1 MDLSQSPSEQGF
13 RAEVR
18 AWIEKNL
25 PDGWGTPAFKDP
37 RSFEERVAFSKEWE
51 AKLAE
56 DGWVGIHWPKEYGG
70 RGASYMEQIIFHE
83 EMARARAPQLFINFV
98 GTNLA
103 GPTIMA
109 HGTEE
114 QKKRYLPPIL
124 SMEEIW
130 CQGFSEP
137 NAGSDLAN
145 VQTRAEDKGDHFV
158 VNGQKIWTSFA
169 HVADWCLLLCRTDT
183 SVAKHK
189 GLSYLLVDMKLPGID
204 PRPLKQITGDAE
216 FNEVF
221 FTDCVV
227 PKEFLLGEMNMGWTY
242 ANTTL
247 SHERGPAF
255 LGHQI
260 RFRNVLRD
268 LFEAAKKTERDGVR
282 VSEHP
287 AFRQKLAA
295 AYAELEIMRYIG
307 LRNITSILKH
317 GRPGTEG
324 SVAKLYWSHMVR
336 RMQELALSV
345 AGPAGALDGEDAMGR
360 GQWQRG
366 YLMSFAQTIA
376 AGSTEIQKNI
386 ISERVLGM
394 PRGEVWAPKDRSG
407 AAGSKGSA

>member
-1 MDLSQSPSEQGF
+1 MDLASSPQEQAF

-18 AWIEKNL
+18 AWITGNL
-25 PDGWGTPAFKDP
+25 PEGWGTPAFAEP
-37 RSFEERVAFSKEWE
+37 RSFEERLTFSKQWE
-51 AKLAE
+51 RTLA
-56 DGWVGIHWPKEYGG
+56 DAGWVGIHWPKEYGG
-70 RGASYMEQIIFHE
+70 RGATYMEQIIFHE

-98 GTNLA
+98 GINLA

-109 HGTEE
+109 HGSEE

-124 SMEEIW
+124 SMEEVW

-145 VQTRAEDKGDHFV
+145 VQTRADLDGDHFI

-169 HVADWCLLLCRTDT
+169 HVADWCLLLCRTDQ

-189 GLSYLLVDMKLPGID
+189 GLSYLLVDMRLPGID

-221 FTDCVV
+221 FTDVRV
-227 PKEFLLGEMNMGWTY
+227 PREQLLGEVNMGWTY

-260 RFRNVLRD
+260 RFRNSLLD
-268 LFEAAKKTERDGVR
+268 MIDSAKHTIRDGVP

-287 AFRQKLAA
+287 AYRQRIAA
-295 AYAELEIMRYIG
+295 AYAELEIMKYIG
-307 LRNITSILKH
+307 YRNITSILRN

-324 SVAKLYWSHMVR
+324 SIAKLYWSHLVR
-336 RMQELALSV
+336 RMQELALEV
-345 AGPAGALDGEDAMGR
+345 TGPAGALDGEDADKR
-360 GQWQRG
+360 GAWQRG

-376 AGSTEIQKNI
+376 AGSSEIQKNI
-386 ISERVLGM
+386 ISERVLGL
-394 PRGEVWAPKDRSG
+394 PRGETWAPRDR
-407 AAGSKGSA
+407 AGSGSKAGA

>member
-1 MDLSQSPSEQGF
+1 MDLASTSEEDAF
-13 RAEVR
+13 RSEVR
-18 AWIEKNL
+18 EWVAANL
-25 PDGWGTPAFKDP
+25 PEGWGTPAFKEA
-37 RSFEERVAFSKEWE
+37 RSFEERVEFAKSWE
-51 AKLAE
+51 KKLAAA
-56 DGWVGIHWPKEYGG
+56 GYAGLHWPKEYGG
-70 RGASYMEQIIFHE
+70 GGATYMQQIIFHE

-98 GTNLA
+98 GMNLA

-109 HGTEE
+109 HGSEE

-124 SMEEIW
+124 SMEEVW

-145 VQTRAEDKGDHFV
+145 VQTRAELQGDHFV

-169 HVADWCLLLCRTDT
+169 HVADWCLLLCRTDQT
-183 SVAKHK
+183 VPKHK
-189 GLSYLLVDMKLPGID
+189 GLSYLLVDMTLSGID
-204 PRPLKQITGDAE
+204 PRPLKQVTGDAE

-221 FTDCVV
+221 FTDCHV
-227 PKEFLLGEMNMGWTY
+227 PASQLLGEMNMGWTY

-260 RFRNVLRD
+260 RFRNQLAD
-268 LFEAAKKTERDGVR
+268 MIAHAKRTIRDGVP

-287 AFRQKLAA
+287 AFRSKIAA

-307 LRNITSILKH
+307 LRNITSILRN

-336 RMQELALSV
+336 RMQELALSLG
-345 AGPAGALDGEDAMGR
+345 GPDQALDGDDAADR

-376 AGSTEIQKNI
+376 AGSSEIQKNI

-394 PRGEVWAPKDRSG
+394 PRGEVWAPRDRDK
-407 AAGSKGSA
+407 AGSAQKA